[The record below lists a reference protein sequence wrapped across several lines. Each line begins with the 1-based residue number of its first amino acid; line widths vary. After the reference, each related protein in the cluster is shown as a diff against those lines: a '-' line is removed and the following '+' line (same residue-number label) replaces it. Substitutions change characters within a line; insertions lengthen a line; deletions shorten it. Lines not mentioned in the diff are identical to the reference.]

1 MKNVVMDGTGVY
13 IPPNKVYNE
22 ELDEHFEKIG
32 LSAHN
37 LMNHLGEESAILF
50 QKAKTRLR

>member
-22 ELDEHFEKIG
+22 EVDEHFEKIG
-32 LSAHN
+32 LSAHS